1 MNELKIETWS
11 EQWRQCFTIT
21 IPLLLDVFLPFAGCH
36 LSELGRIAPQS
47 CHPNPKIWNA
57 PFLYGTEI
65 SNIYFFPLPFTL
77 RVLAEAG
84 GVALS
89 GFLPAVSDFF
99 SAGFLL
105 LLLFPLD
112 GAGVF
117 AVKNFLDFLAKC
129 GQPKYFNKK
138 GLVDMKLNLKVVLS
152 IWRVLIFSSAALAR
166 LHLRKWQDNQ
176 D

>member
-1 MNELKIETWS
+1 M
-11 EQWRQCFTIT
+11 
-21 IPLLLDVFLPFAGCH
+21 
-36 LSELGRIAPQS
+36 
-47 CHPNPKIWNA
+47 
-57 PFLYGTEI
+57 
-65 SNIYFFPLPFTL
+65 
-77 RVLAEAG
+77 LAEAG

-99 SAGFLL
+99 SAGFLLL

-152 IWRVLIFSSAALAR
+152 I
-166 LHLRKWQDNQ
+166 
-176 D
+176 